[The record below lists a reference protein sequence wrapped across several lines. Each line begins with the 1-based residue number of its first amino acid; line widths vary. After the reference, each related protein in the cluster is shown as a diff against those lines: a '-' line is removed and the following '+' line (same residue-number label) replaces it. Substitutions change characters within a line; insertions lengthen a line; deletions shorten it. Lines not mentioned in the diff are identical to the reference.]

1 MPSEYRPVRIADV
14 GAALRLLSEVYPDAR
29 RALAEFIANAADAFI
44 LGERQGIRRNWRCE
58 VHLTD
63 KKITVTDNGPG
74 ITRERL
80 LELPSQVT
88 LSAKAGDLQQ
98 KGHKAIGLLAYSSFC
113 AEMHIFSRAEGED
126 DTFEAHWTSA
136 SLRNPE
142 QHPVRVDSAAPN
154 DSLRAAGTSAVFSGI
169 FEDRLHQLRA
179 QKLADFLRAEFSPD
193 LAGWRRER
201 LPLYQKSRAECAN
214 RD

>member
-44 LGERQGIRRNWRCE
+44 LGERQGMRKNWRCE
-58 VHLTD
+58 VHLSEQEI
-63 KKITVTDNGPG
+63 KVIDNGPG

-80 LELPSQVT
+80 LELPSRVT

-113 AEMHIFSRAEGED
+113 KEMRIISRPEG
-126 DTFEAHWTSA
+126 
-136 SLRNPE
+136 
-142 QHPVRVDSAAPN
+142 
-154 DSLRAAGTSAVFSGI
+154 
-169 FEDRLHQLRA
+169 
-179 QKLADFLRAEFSPD
+179 
-193 LAGWRRER
+193 
-201 LPLYQKSRAECAN
+201 
-214 RD
+214 